1 MVPRL
6 PERAL
11 IRLRYHQ
18 QPSPATITPTE
29 TGIRITLDTPAALSA
44 PGQIA
49 AVYDPA
55 GRILAGGSSRN
66 FSKGLRTT
74 VTFPGADGRVPGAA
88 WVPVYQG
95 RTGLPGEDT

>member
-1 MVPRL
+1 MLESPALRDRKGSFVNYSVCW

-18 QPSPATITPTE
+18 QPSPDTITPME

-55 GRILAGGSSRN
+55 GRILAGG
-66 FSKGLRTT
+66 FITKL
-74 VTFPGADGRVPGAA
+74 F
-88 WVPVYQG
+88 
-95 RTGLPGEDT
+95 

>member
-1 MVPRL
+1 MGLKQDTFIREADVSGLNLMVPEL

-49 AVYDPA
+49 AVYDSA
-55 GRILAGGSSRN
+55 GRILAGG
-66 FSKGLRTT
+66 FITKL
-74 VTFPGADGRVPGAA
+74 F
-88 WVPVYQG
+88 
-95 RTGLPGEDT
+95 